1 MGVNAIRAMY
11 AYFWMANCRRGSK
24 VFLQS
29 PHRKKVPL
37 HHTDSFNAPWF
48 RIKRICS
55 YYDIILMTHEFLMR
69 AVGNITARVN
79 CKCYQEP
86 GRSLFFFLRLLLE
99 LVLLANA
106 RYACVH
112 THTCENMFNVQ
123 RPPSCGWVGKWV
135 KCSFHHQA
143 YIVEVYARNFIDV

>member
-1 MGVNAIRAMY
+1 MCAETARDRLTIITDCLDIVRTHMCGWASMPFVRCMHIFGWRIA
-11 AYFWMANCRRGSK
+11 GSK

-37 HHTDSFNAPWF
+37 HHADSFNAPWF

-79 CKCYQEP
+79 CKRNQEP

-112 THTCENMFNVQ
+112 THV
-123 RPPSCGWVGKWV
+123 
-135 KCSFHHQA
+135 
-143 YIVEVYARNFIDV
+143 